1 MALNDGNLDLKEV
14 ERRLD
19 RQIRKIK
26 GRTERGVIRAAIVII
41 RGTEK
46 ASPSTPVDTGNL
58 RASRFVVTSRG
69 ETEEG
74 QSPAFVDSE
83 SAEAGRMSADH
94 AAMLSN
100 TTREAKTFKGPT
112 AIIGY
117 TAFYA
122 AAVHEKV
129 GANFKR
135 KRPPA
140 AGSKW
145 LAASMKRNRDE
156 VLDKIEKEVKGSG
169 ARKR

>member
-1 MALNDGNLDLKEV
+1 MALNHGNLDLKEM

-46 ASPSTPVDTGNL
+46 VPPLTPLRSGNL
-58 RASRFVVTSRG
+58 RASRFVVTSQG
-69 ETEEG
+69 DTEEG
-74 QSPAFVDSE
+74 QSPVFVDSD
-83 SAEAGRMSADH
+83 SAEAGELSADH
-94 AAMLSN
+94 ASMLSS
-100 TTREAKTFKGPT
+100 TTREAKTFRGPT

-122 AAVHEKV
+122 ASVHEKV
-129 GANFKR
+129 GANFR
-135 KRPPA
+135 RPG
-140 AGSKW
+140 AGAKW
-145 LAASMKRNRDE
+145 LSASMKRNRDE